1 MFPWMRCGSSS
12 DLLEWLFSMLREQHS
27 INEDVEYR
35 GLHSISTEVH
45 LDGTK
50 AQSTGKSRG
59 GWNAIIHMISASGWM
74 TMIYLL
80 VRWKFPRRVLQ
91 VSWDSR
97 MYLPSNGQIGA
108 IWLVDVVP
116 RTMTSRTPN

>member
-1 MFPWMRCGSSS
+1 
-12 DLLEWLFSMLREQHS
+12 MLREQHS

-35 GLHSISTEVH
+35 GLNSISTEVH

-74 TMIYLL
+74 AMIYLL
-80 VRWKFPRRVLQ
+80 VQWKFPRRVLQ

-97 MYLPSNGQIGA
+97 MYLPQNGQIEA
-108 IWLVDVVP
+108 I
-116 RTMTSRTPN
+116 